1 LEWRVAVEL
10 SQDKVGIEELLNKFD
25 AHSDNQRRFKFPGW
39 EYIGIDKDKAAVGRM
54 VAKKYLFKLIFGAT
68 AYSYVEDVELNFVSK
83 SEKFWQ
89 GVIDETYNKYKG
101 LAKWHK
107 DIVQDVTREGYIR
120 SFTGREWKFAPAA
133 GYRGDLR
140 WPVTKIK
147 NYPVQGTGAD
157 LVQLARISSWRRLEK
172 HRKEGKLLFINTVHD
187 DIQQDAI
194 NDPGLLYKVCI
205 EMEQVFADIPKNVEK
220 IYGYK
225 MKVPLAGEVSF
236 GWNLAEMTEF
246 HKEKGKDQFVL

>member
-1 LEWRVAVEL
+1 MAVEL
-10 SQDKVGIEELLNKFD
+10 SGDEVGLDEILNGVD
-25 AHSDNQRRFKFPGW
+25 THEDNRVRFGLPTRL
-39 EYIGIDKDKAAVGRM
+39 I
-54 VAKKYLFKLIFGAT
+54 AKTYLFRLIYGGS
-68 AYSYVEDVELNFVSK
+68 AYSYSADPNFSSVSK

-107 DIVQDVTREGYIR
+107 KLVEEATLTGKVRTP
-120 SFTGREWKFAPAA
+120 FGREFIFKPEMK
-133 GYRGDLR
+133 RGELK
-140 WPVTKIK
+140 WPRTTIL
-147 NYPVQGTGAD
+147 NYPVQSGGAEM
-157 LVQLARISSWRRLEK
+157 VQIARISSWRRLE
-172 HRKEGKLLFINTVHD
+172 RFRREGKLLFINTVHD
-187 DIQQDAI
+187 DIQQDCD
-194 NDPGLLYKVCI
+194 NDPDLLYKVCI

-246 HKEKGKDQFVL
+246 SRDKGTKQFEI